1 MKKNLQDWVGNSET
15 RTEIIHQQSLDG
27 FAALMDESAP
37 APTFVPPGGHWMY
50 FTPQTKQSDLAVDGH
65 SYKGGFLPPVDL
77 PRRMWAGGRIQ
88 FFRPLKSGDNVTKTS
103 TVRSITEKEGRT
115 GKLIFV
121 TVEHALSD
129 KDGSYIKE
137 ETDIVYRDA
146 PDPKAPQKAPEMAPD
161 NADWEQIITPDPV
174 MLFRYSAL
182 TYNGHRIHYDRE
194 DVTQEEGYPGLLVH
208 DPLIGTLLM
217 KLATEKMPGKSL
229 KQFDFRNS
237 NPVFDISSF
246 SICGRQLD
254 DTTCEVWAKGPDGE
268 LAVFA
273 TAKF

>member
-15 RTEIIHQQSLDG
+15 RVEIIHQQSLDG
-27 FAALMDESAP
+27 FAALMDEDVP
-37 APTFVPPGGHWMY
+37 ASTFVPPGGHWMY
-50 FTPQTKQSDLAVDGH
+50 FTPQTKQSDLAIDGH

-77 PRRMWAGGRIQ
+77 PRRMWAGGRIH
-88 FFRPLKSGDNVTKTS
+88 FFRPLESGDKVTKTS
-103 TVRSITEKEGRT
+103 TVRSVTEKEGRT

-121 TVEHALSD
+121 TVEHGLSD
-129 KDGSYIKE
+129 PDGSYIKE

-146 PDPKAPQKAPEMAPD
+146 PDPKAPKKAPEMAPTD
-161 NADWEQIITPDPV
+161 TDWEEVITPDPV

-182 TYNGHRIHYDRE
+182 TYNGHRIHYDR
-194 DVTQEEGYPGLLVH
+194 DYVTQEEGYPGLLVH
-208 DPLIGTLLM
+208 GPLIGTLLM
-217 KLATEKMPGKSL
+217 RLATEKMPGKSL

-237 NPVFDISSF
+237 NPVFDINSF
-246 SICGRQLD
+246 TLCGRKVD
-254 DTTCEVWAKGPDGE
+254 ENTCEVWAKGPDGE